1 MLTWR
6 NELTRPGQIPVVY
19 QLSTPPATTFD
30 RPRCWTWDHE
40 YSAAHGIAGY
50 IRTEPAE
57 HQNTTLTLDKIP
69 LNQQNNVVTARGPLH
84 PFHSPRDGIG
94 TMATQQPAV
103 PIIVGVG
110 DVRNKSFKVED
121 AVEPAQLMVNAV
133 RRAVDDSGLDHA
145 AQESLLAQVDS
156 LRVVPTWTWAYND
169 LPAVIS
175 HRLGIKPTRRVLG
188 EHGGN
193 QPALQCD
200 EAARDI
206 AARRSLV
213 SVLTGGEALASRKS
227 FPRLPPPKTRNR
239 VC

>member
-1 MLTWR
+1 
-6 NELTRPGQIPVVY
+6 
-19 QLSTPPATTFD
+19 
-30 RPRCWTWDHE
+30 
-40 YSAAHGIAGY
+40 
-50 IRTEPAE
+50 
-57 HQNTTLTLDKIP
+57 
-69 LNQQNNVVTARGPLH
+69 
-84 PFHSPRDGIG
+84 
-94 TMATQQPAV
+94 MATQQPAV

-227 FPRLPPPKTRNR
+227 FPRLPPSKKRGTVFANSPSQLLPVKKPEKTPPRAGSSLIPTGSSWHLWTFPSSKR
-239 VC
+239 VGSRRIARHMSYVV